1 MRSRKEESFL
11 KGEINGTE
19 MKMRQN
25 EDSDPKNVPGPDGK
39 RSSDGSGK
47 ASLGKT
53 VDQTGYLTEGKI
65 SFQS

>member
-1 MRSRKEESFL
+1 
-11 KGEINGTE
+11 
-19 MKMRQN
+19 MKMRR
-25 EDSDPKNVPGPDGK
+25 EWGIWPKNVPGPDG

-65 SFQS
+65 NFQS